1 MNEIFMNTMKRS
13 SIERPTKKLELS
25 FEPWQNQ
32 DQNVEVDANSLRA
45 MEIEHI
51 L

>member
-1 MNEIFMNTMKRS
+1 MYTMKRS

-25 FEPWQNQ
+25 LEPWQNQ
-32 DQNVEVDANSLRA
+32 DQNVEVDANSLSA
-45 MEIEHI
+45 MEIDRI